1 MIGFRFEVE
10 KTRENIPVRHY
21 QDRET
26 WQEWDIDTGYLMG
39 CKVCDAI
46 DALLKALEDEEQT
59 KKDLLR
65 KIRDHVGGRLE

>member
-10 KTRENIPVRHY
+10 KTTENIPVRHY

-26 WQEWDIDTGYLMG
+26 WQEWDADTGYLMG

-46 DALLKALEDEEQT
+46 DAMLKALEDEEQT

-65 KIRDHVGGRLE
+65 KIRDHVGGRL